1 MSQRS
6 GLDIRVL
13 VGILIVL
20 AGGFLLLRNLD
31 FLDFTIPSILFK
43 WQSILII
50 IGLILIAGSSNRSTG
65 YILVVIGGIGFYPE
79 FWPIVLVLIG
89 LYILIGRVL
98 PHRPSDGDINSENF
112 NDVSIFGGGKKQYRI
127 NNLRG
132 GNITAVFGGS
142 EINLRECT
150 LAEGVNVLDIF
161 AIFGG
166 TEIHAPG
173 EWKIEMDLVPIFGGF
188 SDNRRLDPNLVQ
200 NEDRV
205 LKIKGIVIFGGGE
218 INN

>member
-31 FLDFTIPSILFK
+31 FLDFTIPSVLFQ
-43 WQSILII
+43 WQSIIII

-65 YILVVIGGIGFYPE
+65 YILIVIGGIGFYPE
-79 FWPIVLVLIG
+79 FWPVVLVLIG
-89 LYILIGRVL
+89 LYILIGRVK
-98 PHRPSDGDINSENF
+98 PHKTPDGDINSENF

-127 NNLRG
+127 NNFRG

-142 EINLRECT
+142 EINLRDCT
-150 LAEGVNVLDIF
+150 LAEGKNVLDIF

-166 TEIHAPG
+166 TEIHAPA

-200 NEDRV
+200 SEERV